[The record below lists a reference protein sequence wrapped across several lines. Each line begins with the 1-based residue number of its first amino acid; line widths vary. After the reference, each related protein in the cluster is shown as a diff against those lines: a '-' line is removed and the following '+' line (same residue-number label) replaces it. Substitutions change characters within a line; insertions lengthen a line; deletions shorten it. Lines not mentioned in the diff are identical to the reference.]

1 MLEDILSPGLRVVFC
16 GINPGLSSAQKGLHF
31 ANPTNRFWKII
42 FQAGF
47 TERQLGAE
55 EAPQL
60 LANGCGLTVLVER
73 PTTEASELSQTE
85 FRDGGKRLI
94 EKMELYQP
102 EVLAV
107 LGKQAFRHAFRAHE
121 TTWGK
126 QSLTIGKTAIW
137 VLPNPS
143 GLNRMSYGTLIKSYR
158 ELERSLTP
166 RQPQAQ
172 MAAPGS

>member
-1 MLEDILSPGLRVVFC
+1 MIEDILSPELRVVFC
-16 GINPGLSSAQKGLHF
+16 GINPGLSSAHKGLHF
-31 ANPTNRFWKII
+31 ANPSNRFWKII

-47 TERQLGAE
+47 TERQLGPE

-73 PTTEASELSQTE
+73 PTTEASELTLGE
-85 FRDGGKRLI
+85 YRDGGKRLI
-94 EKMELYQP
+94 EKIELYQP
-102 EVLAV
+102 DALAV

-121 TTWGK
+121 TNWGK
-126 QSLTIGKTAIW
+126 QALTIGKTAIW

-158 ELERSLTP
+158 ELERSLAP
-166 RQPQAQ
+166 REPQAQ
-172 MAAPGS
+172 LATPQS